1 MNRILGEAFSLCG
14 KYAKSTIYQESMVHL
29 LNFWSVMKSSLPPLR
44 LQLAP
49 GKQNP
54 LGRFSIGSMPVKP
67 LFCSQAMIA

>member
-29 LNFWSVMKSSLPPLR
+29 LNFWSVMKSSSLPLR

-49 GKQNP
+49 GK
-54 LGRFSIGSMPVKP
+54 
-67 LFCSQAMIA
+67 